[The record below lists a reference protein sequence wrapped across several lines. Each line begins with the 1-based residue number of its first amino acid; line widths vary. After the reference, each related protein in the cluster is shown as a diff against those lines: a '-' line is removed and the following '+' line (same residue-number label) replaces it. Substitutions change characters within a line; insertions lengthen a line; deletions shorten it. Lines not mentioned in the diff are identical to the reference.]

1 MNLVNPQQLPQAKD
15 AAKHFLGRVD
25 ELIDWSQL
33 AEVME
38 VAGARTGTTLPLA
51 AVKIALLKH
60 WYGLSDAAVAVEVF
74 DRLSFRAF
82 VGYAGDGSNW
92 DISIEDELRD
102 GFWSDQPEMELLVE
116 AVELQLRDQ
125 GYAIR
130 SGQLAEPSIVPC
142 TESGENAPKATS
154 ETALYQPGEL
164 GRMVEAV
171 TAKAHAQG
179 HVATAPPPAP
189 QAAAISADFPRPT
202 SRPESRPTAEPV
214 ASGEAGTQDGRI
226 RAVLDWPWGDKSELT
241 EHLNIGREFGF
252 SPFARELTPY
262 THVSRKHAELLVYGD
277 GVWIRDLGS
286 RNGTYVNNDEVP
298 KGQAYLIDS
307 DSIIRFGP
315 LLAVSLKLKS

>member
-1 MNLVNPQQLPQAKD
+1 MNLVNPQQLPHARG
-15 AAKHFLGRVD
+15 AAKHFLERVD
-25 ELIDWSQL
+25 ELIDWSQF

-38 VAGARTGTTLPLA
+38 VAGARIGTALPLA

-60 WYGLSDAAVAVEVF
+60 WYGLGDAVAAVEVF

-82 VGYAGDGSNW
+82 VGYAGDGSSG
-92 DISIEDELRD
+92 DVAIEDELRE
-102 GFWSDQPEMELLVE
+102 GFWGEQPEMELLVE

-142 TESGENAPKATS
+142 TESGDNAPKATS
-154 ETALYQPGEL
+154 ETTLYQPGEL

-179 HVATAPPPAP
+179 HVATATPSAP
-189 QAAAISADFPRPT
+189 QAAAISADFPRLVT
-202 SRPESRPTAEPV
+202 RPEPRPATEPV
-214 ASGEAGTQDGRI
+214 ASGEAGSQGGRV
-226 RAVLDWPWGDKSELT
+226 RAVLDWPWGEKSELA

-252 SPFARELTPY
+252 SPYARELTPY

>member
-1 MNLVNPQQLPQAKD
+1 MNLENPQQLVPMAE
-15 AAKHFLGRVD
+15 AGKHFLGRVN
-25 ELIDWSQL
+25 ELIDWSAF

-38 VAGARTGTTLPLA
+38 NASARTGVALPLA

-60 WYGLSDAAVAVEVF
+60 WYGLTDAAAAVEVF

-82 VGYAGDGSNW
+82 VGYAADGGSTDR
-92 DISIEDELRD
+92 DIQNELRA
-102 GFWSDQPEMELLVE
+102 GYWAQQPEMELLVE
-116 AVELQLRDQ
+116 AVEIQLRDR

-142 TESGENAPKATS
+142 TESSENPPGSSAQTVLH
-154 ETALYQPGEL
+154 EPGEL
-164 GRMVEAV
+164 GRMLEAA

-179 HVATAPPPAP
+179 RVPTGPQSMS
-189 QAAAISADFPRPT
+189 QAAPISADFPRPET
-202 SRPESRPTAEPV
+202 LRPAAAHPA
-214 ASGEAGTQDGRI
+214 AGDAGAGADGGI
-226 RAVLDWPWGDKSELT
+226 RAVLDWPWGEKSELK

-307 DSIIRFGP
+307 DCIIRFGP
-315 LLAVSLKLKS
+315 LLAVSLKLLS